1 MLKFALCCMA
11 LAPAAFSSAA
21 FAGDDTGSSAQNRA
35 PIIVAQVGIG
45 TPDCH
50 IQGTLW
56 RAANGCPP
64 EAIAEARQQHPI
76 RPYWQRHWHH
86 ASRWQRHHAAALAH
100 RE

>member
-1 MLKFALCCMA
+1 MFKFALCCVL
-11 LAPAAFSSAA
+11 LAPTAFSSAA
-21 FAGDDTGSSAQNRA
+21 LAEDGAGNSAQNTA

-76 RPYWQRHWHH
+76 RPYWRHWHYS
-86 ASRWQRHHAAALAH
+86 SRWQRHHAATLAH